1 MPTIPAMTV
10 ADLDVLTRIRSAR
23 DKAAERERHFE
34 AQRDDAPLA
43 AAVHVSIHAAIR
55 ATLDDILDP
64 GGNRRRCRHTH
75 AMRAACNRRYSC

>member
-10 ADLDVLTRIRSAR
+10 ADLDVLARIRSAR

-43 AAVHVSIHAAIR
+43 AAVLVSIHAAIR

-64 GGNRRRCRHTH
+64 GREQAPLPTYPRDAGGL
-75 AMRAACNRRYSC
+75 